1 MLKVSNTVTSNT
13 ASTSDLAF
21 LLQVVHLYYQ
31 RDMKQAEVARHF
43 GVSKMTVSRAL
54 KRAEEDGL
62 IEIRLNLPIS
72 NNPTLE
78 RLLAEQ
84 LEIGDVF
91 VVDPPEETGER
102 ENSESLRDFLGRASA
117 FFLDALLRDGTIIGI
132 CLGRTVS
139 KIVQHVRPRTLQG
152 AKVVQLMGGL
162 DMSATYNPYDIIQRF
177 SRTLGAEGY
186 YFSGTAFVAN
196 SNVQEAMLEQ
206 NTHAGLRTLWK
217 ECDIC
222 IASIGSTEADV
233 PYVRAGLL
241 NEEALSEVVAK
252 GAVGDLFGRFF
263 ALDGHFIESNLNER
277 VNAAPLDDLRSS
289 ARIVVTAGGK
299 DKVLPI
305 IGAARTRLLSIL
317 VTDADTAR
325 AVLDHLSAPTR

>member
-1 MLKVSNTVTSNT
+1 
-13 ASTSDLAF
+13 
-21 LLQVVHLYYQ
+21 
-31 RDMKQAEVARHF
+31 MKQAEIAQHF
-43 GVSKMTVSRAL
+43 GVSKMTISRTL
-54 KRAEEDGL
+54 NRAEDDGL
-62 IEIRLNLPIS
+62 VEIRLNLPIS

-84 LEIGDVF
+84 LAINDVF
-91 VVDPPEETGER
+91 VVDPPEEIGEE
-102 ENSESLRDFLGRASA
+102 ENSEALRDFLGRASA
-117 FFLDALLRDGTIIGI
+117 FFLDALLRDGTTIGI

-139 KIVQHVRPRTLQG
+139 KIVQHVRPRTLEG
-152 AKVVQLMGGL
+152 AKVVQLMGGV

-196 SNVQEAMLEQ
+196 SKVQEAMLEQ

-217 ECDIC
+217 ECDFC
-222 IASIGSTEADV
+222 ITSIGSTDADV

-241 NEEALSEVVAK
+241 SEEALSEVAAM
-252 GAVGDLFGRFF
+252 GAVGDLLGRFF
-263 ALDGHFIESNLNER
+263 DLDGRFTNSNLNER

-289 ARIVVTAGGK
+289 AQIIVTAGGI

-305 IGAARTRLLSIL
+305 IGAARTRLVSKL

-325 AVLDHLSAPTR
+325 AVLDYLITQKQTRPAN